1 MAVITLNPGRSR
13 GTINKNIYGHFSEH
27 LGRCVYQGI
36 FVGPDSRIPNV
47 RGIRTDVVEALR
59 KIHMPLLRW
68 PGGCFADE
76 YHWRDGIGP
85 QESRKRMVNTN
96 WGGVVE
102 DNSFGT
108 HEFLDFCEQVGCEPY
123 FNANVGSGTV
133 QELAEWVEYVNSDG
147 DSTVVSQRRAN
158 GRQDSWGVKYWG
170 IGNESW
176 GCGGNMRPE
185 YYADVYRRYQT
196 FCRTYGE
203 RRPYKIA
210 CGASDFNYG
219 WTETLMKQAA
229 PFMDGI
235 SLHYYTVCGDT
246 WEHKGSATDFTPE
259 EYYKTLGK
267 AARMDEL
274 LRGHEAVM
282 DRYDP
287 QKRIGLIVDE
297 WGTWFDVE
305 PGTNPGFLYQQNT
318 MRDAL
323 VAAVTLN
330 IFNRHCDRVV
340 MANIAQMVNVLQA
353 ILLTEGDQLV
363 LTPTYHVFDLFQAHQ
378 SAREIDC
385 FQQSDRVGTEEW
397 SMEQISSS
405 ASEKNGVTT
414 VTLANLSADR
424 AAEVRIQGLSAEKAE
439 ARVLSGEM
447 HEKND
452 FGKADLAPRSLPVQR
467 TPEGWLLTL
476 PACSVAELTLA

>member
-1 MAVITLNPGRSR
+1 
-13 GTINKNIYGHFSEH
+13 
-27 LGRCVYQGI
+27 
-36 FVGPDSRIPNV
+36 
-47 RGIRTDVVEALR
+47 
-59 KIHMPLLRW
+59 
-68 PGGCFADE
+68 
-76 YHWRDGIGP
+76 
-85 QESRKRMVNTN
+85 
-96 WGGVVE
+96 
-102 DNSFGT
+102 
-108 HEFLDFCEQVGCEPY
+108 
-123 FNANVGSGTV
+123 
-133 QELAEWVEYVNSDG
+133 
-147 DSTVVSQRRAN
+147 
-158 GRQDSWGVKYWG
+158 
-170 IGNESW
+170 
-176 GCGGNMRPE
+176 MRPE

-210 CGASDFNYG
+210 CGASDFNYS

-229 PFMDGI
+229 SFMDGI

-246 WEHKGSATDFTPE
+246 WEHKGSATDFTLE

-287 QKRIGLIVDE
+287 KKRIGLIVDE

-378 SAREIDC
+378 GAREIDC
-385 FQQSDRVGTEEW
+385 FQQADRVGTDDW
-397 SMEQISSS
+397 CMEQISSS

-414 VTLANLSADR
+414 VTLANLSADQ
-424 AAEVRIQGLSAEKAE
+424 AAEVRVLGLSAEKAE

-467 TPEGWLLTL
+467 TAESWLLTL